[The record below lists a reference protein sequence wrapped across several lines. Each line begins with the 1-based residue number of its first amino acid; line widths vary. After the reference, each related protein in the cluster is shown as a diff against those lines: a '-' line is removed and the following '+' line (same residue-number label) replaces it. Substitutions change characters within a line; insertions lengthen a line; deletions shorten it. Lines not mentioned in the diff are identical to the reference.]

1 MEAKEN
7 LIHNYPYLFKI
18 IFEKKK
24 KFGPITDLFEILVL
38 DHVTLFAMGFFLMLT
53 WRCYIKQYKRK
64 GYKLSFSH
72 CSTTGC
78 CSDVSY
84 FLFGGL
90 LSPPKES
97 CVAYNTR
104 ECLLF
109 EKKTK
114 HMTKV
119 TLH

>member
-1 MEAKEN
+1 M
-7 LIHNYPYLFKI
+7 
-18 IFEKKK
+18 
-24 KFGPITDLFEILVL
+24 TDLFEILVW
-38 DHVTLFAMGFFLMLT
+38 DHVTLFAMGFFLMLA
-53 WRCYIKQYKRK
+53 RCCIKQYKRK

-84 FLFGGL
+84 FSFGGL

-104 ECLLF
+104 DCLLF
-109 EKKTK
+109 EKQKT
-114 HMTKV
+114 HDQSYISIT
-119 TLH
+119 TYDIDNI